1 MIIVTKRAKDALKG
15 SLPLGASRGLTLRLE
30 ASGFGVLGL
39 VTGTARRGDYAVEH
53 DGTTVLLIAPTLAA
67 RLRGAQLD
75 CEQTSNGRQ
84 LVLTPPRG
92 AAVRTV
98 GV

>member
-1 MIIVTKRAKDALKG
+1 MIIVTERAKDALKG
-15 SLPLGASRGLTLRLE
+15 SLPPGASRGLTLRLE
-30 ASGFGVLGL
+30 VSGSGVGL
-39 VTGTARRGDYAVEH
+39 VTGTVRRGDYAVEH
-53 DGTTVLLIAPTLAA
+53 DGTTVLLIAPALAA

-75 CEQTSNGRQ
+75 CEETANGRQ